1 MGDIE
6 FKRKN
11 YYDAC
16 VYYIQG
22 MREAFDSYCCERLSD
37 FYLEGFE
44 FDKNLREA
52 YNYINKAMY
61 YLKRESPVSYDE
73 SNPTQNL
80 KRLMDKKKVIED
92 LLAKEGISSAVSPI
106 ARLNQVFD
114 KTLGED
120 ARIEQSQ
127 KALAEVFASP
137 KAIVK
142 TVGSNGKTIVSTETA
157 EDFMLRLAT
166 MKTDKMMVEV
176 SSKKDNNNKLTELT
190 IQMK

>member
-1 MGDIE
+1 M
-6 FKRKN
+6 
-11 YYDAC
+11 
-16 VYYIQG
+16 
-22 MREAFDSYCCERLSD
+22 
-37 FYLEGFE
+37 
-44 FDKNLREA
+44 
-52 YNYINKAMY
+52 
-61 YLKRESPVSYDE
+61 
-73 SNPTQNL
+73 
-80 KRLMDKKKVIED
+80 
-92 LLAKEGISSAVSPI
+92 AKEGISSAVSPI